1 MSESIV
7 VVRRIID
14 AINRADFDGVVESV
28 SEDFEFDF
36 SRSRGP
42 TSGIYRG
49 RDGLREFLRSF
60 FEAWASLEF
69 DPQEEVVDL
78 EGDRVLTVNA
88 MRGRGHESGAE
99 VTATGASIWT
109 IRAGKVAA
117 MTFYQSKA
125 EALEAAARSA

>member
-1 MSESIV
+1 MSENVAV
-7 VVRRIID
+7 VKRVID
-14 AINRADFDGVVESV
+14 AINRADLDGVVDLV

-36 SRSRGP
+36 SNSRGP

-49 RDGLREFLRSF
+49 RNGLREFLRSF

-69 DPQEEVVDL
+69 DPQEEVVEL
-78 EGDRVLTVNA
+78 EGGRVLTVNA
-88 MRGRGHESGAE
+88 MRGWGHESGAE

-109 IRAGKVAA
+109 VRAGKVAA

-125 EALEAAARSA
+125 EALEATGLSG